1 MIWAT
6 ERNRQQ
12 GQLIAEM
19 YRAGAAVP
27 CERRAVIA
35 GGLPGAAKDD
45 ALERH
50 GVSRSQYL
58 TISIDGVLAEMAARR
73 LIPAVAG
80 LSPLAAADLVHAEA
94 QHVAKRI
101 GLLALTDGRNVIL
114 DISLVS
120 RRAAESWTYALR
132 FADYAVTAVFAD
144 ISTEESVTRSAAA
157 HRRGEEEYQRGRGHG
172 GRYIPPAAIR
182 ALTGPAVA
190 GARSSIAWASGA
202 EPAGIAAGR
211 PGGGLRGG
219 AVAAMI
225 SAYRRGQL
233 SLDGLGLEFRVRRWP
248 EVPSACP
255 PGLEE
260 ASAAIDDP
268 EPYVPGSFDDVVLA
282 YDQGQLSDEEY
293 EYLAGSAA

>member
-12 GQLIAEM
+12 GQLIAQM

-35 GGLPGAAKDD
+35 GGLPGAAKAD

-58 TISIDGVLAEMAARR
+58 LISIDGVLAEMAGRR

-101 GLLALTDGRNVIL
+101 GLLALTDGRNVLL
-114 DISLVS
+114 DISLAS

-144 ISTEESVTRSAAA
+144 ISTEESVTWSAAA
-157 HRRGEEEYQRGRGHG
+157 HRRGEEEYRRGQGYG
-172 GRYIPPAAIR
+172 GRYIPPEAIR

-190 GARSSIAWASGA
+190 GARSSIQWASGA
-202 EPAGIAAGR
+202 ESASVSAGR

-225 SAYRRGQL
+225 GAYRRGQL

-255 PGLEE
+255 PGLEQ
-260 ASAAIDDP
+260 ASAAIDDL